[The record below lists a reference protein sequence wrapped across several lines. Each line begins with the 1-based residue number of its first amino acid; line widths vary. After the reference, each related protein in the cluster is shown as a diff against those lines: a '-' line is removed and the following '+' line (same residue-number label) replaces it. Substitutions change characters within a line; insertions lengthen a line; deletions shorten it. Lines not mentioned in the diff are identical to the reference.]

1 MQLKITFYFL
11 LLLKIFQCKNENKPS
26 FGEEEEDANEA
37 SSNDKYAECS
47 INSYETNLLSR
58 NYLMAS
64 MLYIIK
70 KKIIKL
76 ETIIMFKF
84 LNKSAKS

>member
-26 FGEEEEDANEA
+26 FEEEDTNEA
-37 SSNDKYAECS
+37 LSNDKYAECS
-47 INSYETNLLSR
+47 INSYETNLLSK

-70 KKIIKL
+70 KKKIRNYNYI
-76 ETIIMFKF
+76 
-84 LNKSAKS
+84 

>member
-26 FGEEEEDANEA
+26 FGEEDANEA

-47 INSYETNLLSR
+47 INSYETNLLSK
-58 NYLMAS
+58 NHLMAS

-70 KKIIKL
+70 KKKNKIK
-76 ETIIMFKF
+76 
-84 LNKSAKS
+84 NYNYV